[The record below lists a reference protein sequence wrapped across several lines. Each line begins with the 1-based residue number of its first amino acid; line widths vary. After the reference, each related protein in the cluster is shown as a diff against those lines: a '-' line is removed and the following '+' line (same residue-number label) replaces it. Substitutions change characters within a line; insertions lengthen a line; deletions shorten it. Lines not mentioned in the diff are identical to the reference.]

1 MIENAAIHPKK
12 DGYFPVVI
20 ETDVGD
26 VSCRYYR
33 SAAAGLAALW
43 VGGIGGNWDTPA
55 RDLYPRLCAE
65 LTRESISSLRVRF
78 RSPVD
83 LSACVA
89 DVRAGL
95 AFLAREKMVAAGLVG
110 HSLGGAAVI
119 AAGATSNLVRTVV
132 ALSTQSYGAE
142 SAVHLAPR
150 SLLLVHGADD
160 IVLPASSSRYI
171 YEIASEPK
179 KLVLLEGTGHVLD
192 EAAGQVYSLVR
203 QWLIEHLTAR
213 FG

>member
-1 MIENAAIHPKK
+1 MIKNAGIHPKK
-12 DGYFPVVI
+12 DDYFPVVI
-20 ETDVGD
+20 ETDFGD

-55 RDLYPRLCAE
+55 RNLYPRLCAE
-65 LTRESISSLRVRF
+65 LTGESISSLRVRF

-83 LSACVA
+83 LNACVA

-95 AFLAREKMVAAGLVG
+95 AFLAKEKMVAAGLVG
-110 HSLGGAAVI
+110 HSLGGAVVI
-119 AAGATSNLVRTVV
+119 AAGATSDLVRTVV
-132 ALSTQSYGAE
+132 ALSTQSRGAE

-160 IVLPASSSRYI
+160 TVLPASSSRYI

-192 EAAGQVYSLVR
+192 ESADQVYSLVR

-213 FG
+213 LG